1 VVLGAFRYN
10 GFVAAAAMLVVIISA
25 VYMLWMFQRVFFT
38 VPSGWM
44 RRWWPGLKDLTRN
57 EWLALAPL
65 VVLVVALG
73 VYPAPVL
80 AAISEPVNQIVQGS
94 NGLTGLTLPW

>member
-1 VVLGAFRYN
+1 
-10 GFVAAAAMLVVIISA
+10 MLVVIFSA

-44 RRWWPGLKDLTRN
+44 RRSWPSLSDMSLT
-57 EWLALAPL
+57 EWLSLAPL

-73 VYPAPVL
+73 VLPGLVLELTEAPVDRIL
-80 AAISEPVNQIVQGS
+80 EFVSPS
-94 NGLTGLTLPW
+94 SGLTSFSLPW